1 MFIEK
6 IEIENFKAISQI
18 ELNFKRGVNLLIG
31 DNGAGKTSILE
42 AGVVA
47 LGGYLN
53 GVNGVS
59 AKNLSLSDVKMDTVN
74 LGSVSTSIVYHTPVK
89 INCKL
94 NVENEIYE
102 WERLREDESPK
113 RNTKINKK
121 QGDISKELPVLSVIH
136 QQV

>member
-31 DNGAGKTSILE
+31 DNGAGKTSKLE

-59 AKNLSLSDVKMDTVN
+59 AKNLSLSDVKMDTAN
-74 LGSVSTSIVYHTPVK
+74 LGNVSTSIVYHTPVK

-121 QGDISKELPVLSVIH
+121 
-136 QQV
+136 

>member
-53 GVNGVS
+53 GVRCFG
-59 AKNLSLSDVKMDTVN
+59 KESLS
-74 LGSVSTSIVYHTPVK
+74 I
-89 INCKL
+89 
-94 NVENEIYE
+94 
-102 WERLREDESPK
+102 
-113 RNTKINKK
+113 
-121 QGDISKELPVLSVIH
+121 
-136 QQV
+136 

>member
-1 MFIEK
+1 
-6 IEIENFKAISQI
+6 
-18 ELNFKRGVNLLIG
+18 
-31 DNGAGKTSILE
+31 
-42 AGVVA
+42 
-47 LGGYLN
+47 
-53 GVNGVS
+53 
-59 AKNLSLSDVKMDTVN
+59 MDTVN

-121 QGDISKELPVLSVIH
+121 QGDISKYTRNLTNDISKELPVLSVIH
-136 QQV
+136 QQVRSKSEEMHMRRV